1 MPNITQIQVGTTT
14 YTIADEI
21 ANNNI
26 NSITTSLYSFTT
38 SIGSMAFQSDAPS
51 DNKEYIRKN
60 GNWSELISS
69 SNIII
74 SVSNETMNFIF

>member
-14 YTIADEI
+14 YDLMDEI
-21 ANNNI
+21 ARRVATTTTIGLI
-26 NSITTSLYSFTT
+26 N
-38 SIGSMAFQSDAPS
+38 DAPS

-60 GNWSELISS
+60 GTWSEVTSISS

-74 SVSNETMNFIF
+74 SISNETMNFIF

>member
-14 YTIADEI
+14 YTIVDEI

-26 NSITTSLYSFTT
+26 NTITTSLYSLTT
-38 SIGSMAFQSDAPS
+38 SLGTMAFQLDAPS
-51 DNKEYIRKN
+51 DNKKYIRKN
-60 GNWSELISS
+60 GSWSEVTDG
-69 SNIII
+69 SNVII

>member
-14 YTIADEI
+14 YIIADEV

-26 NSITTSLYSFTT
+26 NSITTSLYSLTT
-38 SIGSMAFQSDAPS
+38 SLGTMAFQVDVPN

-60 GNWSELISS
+60 GNWSEVTSS
-69 SNIII
+69 SSVII
-74 SVSNETMNFIF
+74 SVSNETMNFSF